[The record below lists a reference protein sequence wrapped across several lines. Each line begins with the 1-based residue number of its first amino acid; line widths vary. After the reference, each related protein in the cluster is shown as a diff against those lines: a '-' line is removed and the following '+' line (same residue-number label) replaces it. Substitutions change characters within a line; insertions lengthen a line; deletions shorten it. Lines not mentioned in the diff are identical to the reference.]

1 MTRTVLIFG
10 LIAGGI
16 LAAMMV
22 LTMPLYLTGRL
33 SSDHSEVLGYTT
45 MVLAFLMTFFGIRSY
60 RENNGGSI
68 TFGRG
73 FKIGLLI
80 TLIASAMYVITWEII
95 YYGFFPN
102 FADTYA
108 AHAIEKARASGA
120 SAAAIEKTRQQMAQ
134 FREWYKNPL
143 INIGMTFIE
152 VFPVGLVMTLI
163 SAAILRKVQTPV
175 QFSNGRPAAAS
186 R

>member
-10 LIAGGI
+10 LISGGI
-16 LAAMMV
+16 LAAVMAI
-22 LTMPLYLTGRL
+22 TMPLYLTGHL
-33 SSDHSEVLGYTT
+33 DSEHSEVLGYTT
-45 MVLAFLMTFFGIRSY
+45 MVVAFLLTFFGMRSY
-60 RENNGGSI
+60 RENNGGTI
-68 TFGRG
+68 TFGRA

-102 FADTYA
+102 FADSYA

-120 SAAAIEKTRQQMAQ
+120 TPAAIEKTRQKMAQ
-134 FREWYKNPL
+134 FKEWYKNPL

-152 VFPVGLVMTLI
+152 VFPVGLIMTLI
-163 SAAILRKVQTPV
+163 SAGILRRVQTPV
-175 QFSNGRPAAAS
+175 QFSNGRSAAAS

>member
-10 LIAGGI
+10 LISGGI

-22 LTMPLYLTGRL
+22 ITMPLYLNGHL
-33 SSDHSEVLGYTT
+33 DSDHSEVLGYTS
-45 MVLAFLMTFFGIRSY
+45 MVLAFLLTFFGIRSF
-60 RENNGGSI
+60 RENNGGTI
-68 TFGRG
+68 TFGKAFR
-73 FKIGLLI
+73 IGLLI

-102 FADTYA
+102 FADSYA
-108 AHAIEKARASGA
+108 AHQIEKARASGA
-120 SAAAIEKTRQQMAQ
+120 TAAAIEKTRQQMAQ
-134 FREWYKNPL
+134 FKEWYKNPL

-152 VFPVGLVMTLI
+152 VFPVGLVITLI
-163 SAAILRKVQTPV
+163 SAAILRRVQTPV
-175 QFSNGRPAAAS
+175 QFPDSRSAAAS

>member
-10 LIAGGI
+10 LISGGI
-16 LAAMMV
+16 LAAIMAI
-22 LTMPLYLTGRL
+22 TMPLYLTGHL
-33 SSDHSEVLGYTT
+33 DSEHSEVVGYTS
-45 MVLAFLMTFFGIRSY
+45 MILAFLLTFFGIRSY
-60 RENNGGSI
+60 RENNGGTI
-68 TFGRG
+68 TFGKA

-102 FADTYA
+102 FADSYA

-120 SAAAIEKTRQQMAQ
+120 SAAAIEKTRQKMAQ
-134 FREWYKNPL
+134 FKEWYKNPL

-152 VFPVGLVMTLI
+152 VFPVGLIMTLV
-163 SAAILRKVQTPV
+163 SAGILRRRT
-175 QFSNGRPAAAS
+175 AAVLI
-186 R
+186 

>member
-1 MTRTVLIFG
+1 
-10 LIAGGI
+10 
-16 LAAMMV
+16 MMAI
-22 LTMPLYLTGRL
+22 TMPLYLTGRL
-33 SSDHSEVLGYTT
+33 ASDHSEVLGYTT

-60 RENNGGSI
+60 RENNGGTI

-80 TLIASAMYVITWEII
+80 TLIGSAMYVITWEII

-108 AHAIEKARASGA
+108 AHAIEKAQASGA
-120 SAAAIEKTRQQMAQ
+120 SAAAIEKTRQQMAR
-134 FREWYKNPL
+134 FKEWYKNPL
-143 INIGMTFIE
+143 INVGMTFVE

-163 SAAILRKVQTPV
+163 SAGILRKVQTPV
-175 QFSNGRPAAAS
+175 QFPDGRPATAS